1 MSFHRYPAYKPS
13 GVEWLGD
20 VPEHWNALPLRRLIR
35 QVTSGT
41 SVNAIDEPASHGQ
54 AGVLKTSCVYTGEF
68 RPEEN
73 KAILESELDRATCPV
88 VAGTLVV
95 SRMNTPDLVGAAG
108 LVKNNEPYL
117 FLPDRLWLVSF
128 QDCDPQFMN
137 YWCKSVSYRSQV
149 QLACSGTSSSMQ
161 NLSQDNF
168 YSFIAPLPPTGEQSA
183 IASFLDRETAK
194 IDALIA
200 EQQRLI
206 ELLQEKRQS
215 VISHAVT
222 KGLNPNAP
230 MKDSGV
236 EWLGEVPE
244 HWEIMGLAKTTL
256 LLQTGPFGSQ
266 LGTADYKGE
275 GVAVI
280 NPSNISEGSI
290 DTSCGPFIAMNKALE
305 LERHK
310 LYKGDLVIARR
321 GEMGRCAVV
330 KDGKEEKLCGT
341 GSILVRPLDWMCT
354 DFMAHIIR
362 SEYSRASLSLNS
374 VGSTMEN
381 LSAAIVGKLRIPV
394 PPREEQVQ
402 IVDWIRSIA
411 SSYQCLANNSVRAI
425 ELLQERRSALISA
438 AVTGQ
443 IDVRELAET
452 ETDKR

>member
-1 MSFHRYPAYKPS
+1 MKAAKYPAYK
-13 GVEWLGD
+13 LGLSKNIQLL
-20 VPEHWNALPLRRLIR
+20 PEHWAELPLKRLFRLEKREPLESDEIVTAFRDGRVTLRKNRREDGFTNALKEIGYQRINR
-35 QVTSGT
+35 
-41 SVNAIDEPASHGQ
+41 D
-54 AGVLKTSCVYTGEF
+54 
-68 RPEEN
+68 
-73 KAILESELDRATCPV
+73 
-88 VAGTLVV
+88 
-95 SRMNTPDLVGAAG
+95 DLVIHAMDAFAGAIGVSDSDGKSTPVYSACTATKDANPHFYAYYLRG
-108 LVKNNEPYL
+108 LAIHGFIESLAKGIRE
-117 FLPDRLWLVSF
+117 
-128 QDCDPQFMN
+128 
-137 YWCKSVSYRSQV
+137 RSTDFRWSDASMV
-149 QLACSGTSSSMQ
+149 AVPVPPRSEQLA
-161 NLSQDNF
+161 
-168 YSFIAPLPPTGEQSA
+168 IAT
-183 IASFLDRETAK
+183 FLDRETAK

-206 ELLQEKRQS
+206 ELLQEKRQA

-244 HWEIMGLAKTTL
+244 HWEIMDLAKTTL

-266 LGTADYKGE
+266 LGTTDYKGE

-290 DTSCGPFIAMNKALE
+290 DTSCGPFIAMSKALE

-310 LYKGDLVIARR
+310 LHNGDLVIARR

-330 KDGKEEKLCGT
+330 EDGKEEKLCGT
-341 GSILVRPLDWMCT
+341 GSILVRPLVWMCT

-362 SEYSRASLSLNS
+362 SDYSRASLSLNS

-394 PPREEQVQ
+394 PPRDEQVQ

-411 SSYQCLANNSVRAI
+411 SSYQSLAHNSVRAV
-425 ELLQERRSALISA
+425 ELLQERRSALICA

-443 IDVRELAET
+443 IDVRGLVEAEAG
-452 ETDKR
+452 EQ

>member
-1 MSFHRYPAYKPS
+1 MSFPRYSAYKPS
-13 GVEWLGD
+13 GVEWLGE
-20 VPEHWNALPLRRLIR
+20 VPEHWNALPLRRLISE
-35 QVTSGT
+35 VSSGT
-41 SVNAIDEPASHGQ
+41 SVNAIDEPASPGQ
-54 AGVLKTSCVYTGEF
+54 PGVLKTSCVYTGEF

-73 KAILESELDRATCPV
+73 KAILESELERASCPV
-88 VAGTLVV
+88 VAGSLIV

-108 LVKNNEPYL
+108 LVKYDDPFL
-117 FLPDRLWLVSF
+117 FLPDRLWQVTF
-128 QDCDPQFMN
+128 QDCNPQFMN

-168 YSFIAPLPPTGEQSA
+168 YSFIAPLPSKTEQLV
-183 IASFLDRETAK
+183 IARFLDRETAK
-194 IDALIA
+194 IEALIT

-244 HWEIMGLAKTTL
+244 HWEIMDLVNTTL

-266 LGTADYKGE
+266 LGTADYKDE
-275 GVAVI
+275 GIAVI
-280 NPSNISEGSI
+280 NPSNIIEGSI
-290 DTSCGPFIAMNKALE
+290 SASSGPFITTKKALG

-330 KDGKEEKLCGT
+330 EDGQEEKLCGT
-341 GSILVRPLDWMCT
+341 GSILVRPLDWMRT

-394 PPREEQVQ
+394 PPRDEQAQ

-411 SSYQCLANNSVRAI
+411 SSYQSLANNSVRAI
-425 ELLQERRSALISA
+425 ELLQERRSTLISA

-443 IDVRELAET
+443 IDVRGLVEAEGS
-452 ETDKR
+452 EQ

>member
-1 MSFHRYPAYKPS
+1 MSFPRYPTYKDCETS
-13 GVEWLGD
+13 WLGKI
-20 VPEHWNALPLRRLIR
+20 PEHWNTTSLKRIAILKSGDSITADSITESDEYPVYGGNGIR
-35 QVTSGT
+35 G
-41 SVNAIDEPASHGQ
+41 
-54 AGVLKTSCVYTGEF
+54 YTGSFTHDGHYPIVGRQGALCGNVNYAEGRF
-68 RPEEN
+68 W
-73 KAILESELDRATCPV
+73 ASEHAVVISPLKDLPIRWLGETLRA
-88 VAGTLVV
+88 
-95 SRMNTPDLVGAAG
+95 MNL
-108 LVKNNEPYL
+108 NQY
-117 FLPDRLWLVSF
+117 
-128 QDCDPQFMN
+128 
-137 YWCKSVSYRSQV
+137 SVSAAQPGLSV
-149 QLACSGTSSSMQ
+149 ETVG
-161 NLSQDNF
+161 NLL
-168 YSFIAPLPPTGEQSA
+168 APLPPKNEQLA
-183 IASFLDRETAK
+183 IASFLDRETVK

-206 ELLQEKRQS
+206 ELLQEKRQA

-230 MKDSGV
+230 MRDSGV

-244 HWEIMGLAKTTL
+244 HWKIMGLAKTTL

>member
-1 MSFHRYPAYKPS
+1 MSFPRYPAYKPS
-13 GVEWLGD
+13 GVEWLGE
-20 VPEHWNALPLRRLIR
+20 VPEHWEVLPLRRLIR
-35 QVTSGT
+35 KVTSGT
-41 SVNAIDEPASHGQ
+41 SVNAIDEPASPGQ

-88 VAGTLVV
+88 VAGSLVV

-108 LVKNNEPYL
+108 LVKNDDPFL

-168 YSFIAPLPPTGEQSA
+168 YSFIAPLPPTNEQSA
-183 IASFLDRETAK
+183 IATFLNHETAK

-206 ELLQEKRQS
+206 ELLHEKRQA

-222 KGLNPNAP
+222 KGLNPHAP

-244 HWEIMGLAKTTL
+244 HWKILPCRAFLRERDERNYDYSSDYYLSLVAGRGVIPYEEKGDIGNKK
-256 LLQTGPFGSQ
+256 PED
-266 LGTADYKGE
+266 LGKCKQVRDGDF
-275 GVAVI
+275 VI
-280 NPSNISEGSI
+280 NSMNYGIGSYGVSRFDGVCSPVYI
-290 DTSCGPFIAMNKALE
+290 VVTPNEELARPGFAFRVLE
-305 LERHK
+305 NNWFQKYAQSFGNGILAH
-310 LYKGDLVIARR
+310 
-321 GEMGRCAVV
+321 RCAIGWDIL
-330 KDGKEEKLCGT
+330 KSINAGIPPEKEQIDILSYLDEQTRRYEELVT
-341 GSILVRPLDWMCT
+341 GAR
-354 DFMAHIIR
+354 
-362 SEYSRASLSLNS
+362 
-374 VGSTMEN
+374 
-381 LSAAIVGKLRIPV
+381 K
-394 PPREEQVQ
+394 Q
-402 IVDWIRSIA
+402 IF
-411 SSYQCLANNSVRAI
+411 
-425 ELLQERRSALISA
+425 LLQERRSALISA

-443 IDVRELAET
+443 IDVRGLVPEAEAA
-452 ETDKR
+452 